1 MNIRVALIFDFRIF
15 FAASW
20 RIVPIATKIIC
31 EKVQP
36 DRIRGKGAPA
46 PSNIE
51 NIVKCDR
58 VAFIF
63 DF

>member
-1 MNIRVALIFDFRIF
+1 MDIRMALIFDFRIF

-20 RIVPIATKIIC
+20 RIVPITTKIIC

-36 DRIRGKGAPA
+36 DWIRGKGVPA
-46 PSNIE
+46 PLNIE
-51 NIVKCDR
+51 TIVKCDR